1 MDASGE
7 RDLRAE
13 LLRATAEVVAE
24 SGVDEVS
31 IRALARAAGVSH
43 AAHRHHFASRT
54 GLLTALAAQGH
65 DLLAEALE
73 TAAARDFLAVGVAYV
88 AFARDHPGHFAV
100 MFSPGLLDESD
111 PGLIGARGRSFAVL
125 TGGVDALAA
134 EGRLEDARAAVV
146 AGWSLV
152 HGLAT
157 LALTG
162 NLTGAGLAESVSGE
176 ALTDL
181 AARAAGM
188 LYGSPDGETPHA

>member
-1 MDASGE
+1 MDRTGD
-7 RDLRAE
+7 RDLRVA
-13 LLRATAEVVAE
+13 LLRATAEVVAS

-54 GLLTALAAQGH
+54 GLLTALATEGH
-65 DLLAEALE
+65 HLLADALE
-73 TAAARDFLAVGVAYV
+73 QATATDFLAVGVAYV

-100 MFSPGLLDESD
+100 MFSPGLLDEDD
-111 PGLIGARGRSFAVL
+111 PALTEARGRSFAVL
-125 TGGVDALAA
+125 TSGVDALAP

-152 HGLAT
+152 HGLAA

-162 NLTGAGLAESVSGE
+162 NLTGAGLADSVDGE
-176 ALTDL
+176 ALTEL

-188 LYGSPDGETPHA
+188 LYGSPSGETPHA

>member
-1 MDASGE
+1 MDRTGD
-7 RDLRAE
+7 RDLRAA
-13 LLRATAEVVAE
+13 LLRATAEVVAS

-54 GLLTALAAQGH
+54 GLLTALAAEGH
-65 DLLAEALE
+65 HLLADVLE
-73 TAAARDFLAVGVAYV
+73 QAAAKDFLAVGVAYV
-88 AFARDHPGHFAV
+88 AFARDHRGHFAV
-100 MFSPGLLDESD
+100 MFSPGLLDEAD
-111 PGLIGARGRSFAVL
+111 PALAEARGRSFAVL
-125 TGGVDALAA
+125 ASGVDAMA
-134 EGRLEDARAAVV
+134 EAGRLEDARAAVV

-157 LALTG
+157 LAITG
-162 NLTGAGLAESVSGE
+162 NLTGAGLADSVDGE

-188 LYGSPDGETPHA
+188 LYGSPSGETPHA